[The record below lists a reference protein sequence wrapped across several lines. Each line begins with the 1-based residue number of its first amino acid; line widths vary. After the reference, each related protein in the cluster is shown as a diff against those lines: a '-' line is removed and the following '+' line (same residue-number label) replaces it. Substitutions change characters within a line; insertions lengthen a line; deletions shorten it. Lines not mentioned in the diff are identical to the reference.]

1 MRKSMRCFIAI
12 DINKDVKTKISG
24 LQEIL
29 KGCNADVRWVRPEN
43 IHLTLKFLG
52 NVEEHRL
59 DNVRARLEDICPRYS
74 SFTLMAKGMGLFPD
88 KRRPR
93 VIWVD
98 VNGNG
103 NLRGL
108 QSDIEG
114 AMATMGF
121 KKEERAFTP
130 HLTIGRFRSRTGI
143 DALYD
148 KMQLYRDESF
158 GVIDVRS
165 VLLMESRLRPSGAEY
180 RKIAGFALRG

>member
-1 MRKSMRCFIAI
+1 MRKGMRCFIAI
-12 DINKDVKTKISG
+12 DINEKVKTAILE
-24 LQEIL
+24 LQRIF
-29 KGCNADVRWVRPEN
+29 KGCNADIRWIKPEN

-52 NVEEHRL
+52 NVEEDML
-59 DNVRARLEDICPRYS
+59 DKIRTKLEDICLRYKG
-74 SFTLMAKGMGLFPD
+74 FGLEAKGIGLFPD

-165 VLLMESRLRPSGAEY
+165 VLLMESRLRPAGAEY
-180 RKIAGFALRG
+180 RRVAEFALKV